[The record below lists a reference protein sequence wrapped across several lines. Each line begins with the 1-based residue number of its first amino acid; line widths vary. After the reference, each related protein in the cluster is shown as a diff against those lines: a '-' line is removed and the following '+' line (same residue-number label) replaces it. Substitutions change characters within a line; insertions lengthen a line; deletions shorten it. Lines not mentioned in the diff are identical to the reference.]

1 MHKANRRRV
10 AATAALVKVNW
21 RNDTSV
27 VGVVVGVLA
36 SSVIVSGSND
46 EDSDWPPSGIVQERH
61 KAKIMDLMPKTME
74 DGNGCA
80 MSFSVQLN
88 YYNNKEKEDN
98 NGCVMSFSA
107 QLAAGSSGS
116 AVLPLENQ
124 SQSQARGRVT
134 KEIPA
139 NGQSEGP
146 PLMPGLHP
154 LVSWTHEAPSYNEI
168 SSHSLCLPMQ
178 RSHGHVGKSSARRC
192 ASLHLYP
199 SLQHDSFP

>member
-1 MHKANRRRV
+1 MHKAKRRRV

-61 KAKIMDLMPKTME
+61 KAKIM
-74 DGNGCA
+74 
-80 MSFSVQLN
+80 LN